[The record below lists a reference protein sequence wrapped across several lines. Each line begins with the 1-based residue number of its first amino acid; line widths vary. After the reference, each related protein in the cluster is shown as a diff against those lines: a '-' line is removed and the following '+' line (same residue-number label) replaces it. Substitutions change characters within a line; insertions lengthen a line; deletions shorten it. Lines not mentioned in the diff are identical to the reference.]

1 MLPVCLTSLA
11 ELDVKDAATWY
22 ETQVRGL
29 GEYFLLAVDHA
40 VTEIEENPLQFP
52 RVHSETRR
60 TLLRRFPYALY
71 FPVESDRTVLVGC
84 FHGHRSPK
92 SWQSRK

>member
-1 MLPVCLTSLA
+1 MLPVSLTSLA
-11 ELDVKDAATWY
+11 EVDVKDAAHWY

-40 VTEIEENPLQFP
+40 VAEIEENPLQFP
-52 RVHSETRR
+52 PVHGETRR

-71 FPVESDRTVLVGC
+71 FRVESTRIVVVGC

>member
-1 MLPVCLTSLA
+1 MLPASFTSLA
-11 ELDVKDAATWY
+11 ELDVEDTATWY
-22 ETQVRGL
+22 EAQVRGL

-40 VTEIEENPLQFP
+40 VAQIEENPLQFP
-52 RVHSETRR
+52 RVHRETRR

-71 FPVESDRTVLVGC
+71 FRVETNRTVVIGC

-92 SWQSRK
+92 AWQRRK